1 MKLLKTLS
9 AFALGIGLAVTAQV
23 QAQAQTT
30 LERIVNDGKIRVAI
44 DLSVP
49 PWSYQDEDLQ
59 PVGSE
64 VGAAQLLAE
73 SLGVELEI
81 VSTNGA
87 NRIPFLLSGRA
98 DIIMSALS
106 ITDERKETID
116 FSIPY
121 SGATTFIA
129 APSSMNIES
138 VEDLHGLRIAVTRGT
153 TNDSDL
159 TAAVPDDVEIV
170 RFEDEATTIT
180 AVASNQLDLVAQ
192 AQTLIDVINERNPG
206 KQLEPKIILRDFRVG
221 VGIRK
226 EDQDLREYIDGW
238 IAENLSNGKL
248 GEIYQ
253 QYQGTALP
261 ADILESVQ

>member
-1 MKLLKTLS
+1 MKLSKTIAVL
-9 AFALGIGLAVTAQV
+9 AFGLGLAMTAH
-23 QAQAQTT
+23 AQAQST
-30 LERIVNDGKIRVAI
+30 LERIRADGKIRVAI

-49 PWSYQDEDLQ
+49 PWSYQDESLK

-64 VGAAQLLAE
+64 VGAAKLLAE

-87 NRIPFLLSGRA
+87 NRIPFLLSNRA

-106 ITDERKETID
+106 ITDERKKTID

-121 SGATTFIA
+121 SGAATFIA
-129 APSSMNIES
+129 APKSMDIKT
-138 VEDLHGLRIAVTRGT
+138 VDDLHGMRIAVTRGT

-159 TAAVPDDVEIV
+159 TAAVPADVEIV
-170 RFEDEATTIT
+170 RFEDEATTAT

-192 AQTLIDVINERNPG
+192 AQTLLDVINEKNPA
-206 KQLEPKIILRDFRVG
+206 KELEPKITLRDFRVG

-226 EDQDLREYIDGW
+226 DDQDLREYIDGW
-238 IAENLSNGKL
+238 VLENLKNGKL
-248 GEIYQ
+248 GEIYKEF
-253 QYQGTALP
+253 QGTDLP
-261 ADILESVQ
+261 ADITANLQ